1 MGEARRRKL
10 LGLYPDGSTPKTSL
24 GSSTQRTER
33 LLLCVSCGEGGGT
46 LAATRRDLRSPTV
59 PSGHR
64 PEENQDVFVHVPDC
78 QHAAAS
84 RARLVHRWNV
94 WMQKVGLRKPQPTTT
109 EAT

>member
-46 LAATRRDLRSPTV
+46 LAATRR
-59 PSGHR
+59 
-64 PEENQDVFVHVPDC
+64 ENQDVSVHVPDC

-84 RARLVHRWNV
+84 RARLVHRWNA

-109 EAT
+109 EATVVPAPRRGGDR